1 MTSKLLS
8 ANRRSSP
15 RRVTDINVLVHDGLE
30 LMKCR
35 LRDISLD
42 GAFIETK
49 TFGTDVHL
57 VLDIRRKAKHTYCRL
72 PAKVVR
78 AEIGGAAL
86 KFGHLDEQ
94 VYSILLRIVKPSKTK
109 PHLRVISSS

>member
-1 MTSKLLS
+1 MTNKLLP

-15 RRVTDINVLVHDGLE
+15 RRVTDINVFVHDGLE
-30 LMKCR
+30 LTKCR

-57 VLDIRRKAKHTYCRL
+57 VFDIRSGQKPTPCCL

-78 AEIGGAAL
+78 AERDGAAL
-86 KFGHLDEQ
+86 RFGDLDEQ
-94 VYSILLRIVKPSKTK
+94 AYNILSDVVGP
-109 PHLRVISSS
+109 V

>member
-8 ANRRSSP
+8 ANRRSSL
-15 RRVTDINVLVHDGLE
+15 RRVSDINVLVHDGLE

-57 VLDIRRKAKHTYCRL
+57 VLDIRSGQKHCCL

-78 AEIGGAAL
+78 AEGDGAAL
-86 KFGHLDEQ
+86 RFGDLDEQ
-94 VYSILLRIVKPSKTK
+94 AYNILCDVVDPD
-109 PHLRVISSS
+109 

>member
-8 ANRRSSP
+8 ANRRSSL
-15 RRVTDINVLVHDGLE
+15 RRVSDINVLVHDGLE

-57 VLDIRRKAKHTYCRL
+57 VLDIRSGQNPTHCCLT
-72 PAKVVR
+72 AKVVR
-78 AEIGGAAL
+78 AEGDGAAL

-94 VYSILLRIVKPSKTK
+94 VYTVLLRIVEPSKTK
-109 PHLRVISSS
+109 PHLRIVSRS